1 MIHFTSIKFVINSI
15 LPSSLTSLPARGK
28 ACEVPG
34 DDPFVWEVNV
44 LVSIAAA
51 KIQCKCGLYSY
62 HQLVK
67 TVKSVTGTITML
79 GYIVRLK
86 NKIQSSA
93 IDMLADKGT
102 LIAGNRV

>member
-1 MIHFTSIKFVINSI
+1 MIHFNPSNFLINSI
-15 LPSSLTSLPARGK
+15 LPISFTSLPARGIV
-28 ACEVPG
+28 CEDPG

-51 KIQCKCGLYSY
+51 KIICKCGLYSY
-62 HQLVK
+62 HQLFK

-79 GYIVRLK
+79 EYIVRLI

-93 IDMLADKGT
+93 IDMLADMGT
-102 LIAGNRV
+102 LIPGNRV